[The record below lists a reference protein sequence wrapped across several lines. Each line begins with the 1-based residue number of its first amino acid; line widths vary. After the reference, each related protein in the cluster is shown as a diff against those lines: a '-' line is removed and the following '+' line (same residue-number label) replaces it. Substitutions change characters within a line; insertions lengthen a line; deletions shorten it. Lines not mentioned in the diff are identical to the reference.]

1 LKIPVLGII
10 FLDDDEGEDHGGGD
24 DRIYSHARMMGM
36 EERHH
41 TAWEALE
48 IKGSFQYFVFLCI
61 LAVVAVV
68 FMVVSKMDLASI
80 LRPLSAIGMG
90 IVLAYVIY
98 HRKKRGKSG
107 GALPWIVAFIT
118 SIIPVAQKYLYA
130 ANGAWTPDAWTF
142 AAESY
147 NSSIMIVVMV
157 VLLYLFYNK
166 RLFGVFAAFSLA
178 NWILFFY
185 LAYRSGAAMHIDA
198 TVDGRYIHGIIVAR
212 ELFFFIASV
221 MIAIIAYRNIPI
233 LEEYERRSAHQRAL
247 IEKQAGARAAM
258 TGEIKEKMGNLAVE
272 VDGQNSFIAEFNQ
285 KMESQAATF
294 EEMSATMEELLSS
307 AENIHVSSVNQLD
320 GNINMETIV
329 TEFKDIKQET
339 KKNLE
344 VTFSQIESVVNQTS
358 VTNEKLQAVESTITS
373 IKDQGGKIAET
384 VSIIVDIADKINL
397 LSLNASIEAARAG
410 DYGRG
415 FAVVADEIGKLAT
428 QTTDSIK
435 EIERVLSAN
444 AKITTDG
451 VEVIR
456 TSAEMI
462 KGLIA
467 DMSESSNNIKILQ
480 DSILV
485 EEKYIKVI
493 IDQMFKNIELAKNI
507 GMGTEEQKTAIAS
520 TSQAIEH
527 VNELVAVM
535 VKEIHEL
542 ANSSRII
549 LENARALIA
558 KAEEAVS

>member
-1 LKIPVLGII
+1 
-10 FLDDDEGEDHGGGD
+10 
-24 DRIYSHARMMGM
+24 M

-48 IKGSFQYFVFLCI
+48 IKGSFQYFIFICI
-61 LAVVAVV
+61 IAVVATV
-68 FMVVSKMDLASI
+68 FLFISKMDIASI
-80 LRPLSAIGMG
+80 MRPFVVIGTAAILSF
-90 IVLAYVIY
+90 VIY
-98 HRKKRGKSG
+98 RRKKRGKMG
-107 GALPWIVAFIT
+107 GPLPWIVAFIST
-118 SIIPVAQKYLYA
+118 LIPVAQKYLYA
-130 ANGAWTPDAWTF
+130 ANGKFTPDAWTF
-142 AAESY
+142 AVESY
-147 NSSIMIVVMV
+147 NSSILIVVMV
-157 VLLYLFYNK
+157 ALLYLYYNK
-166 RLFGVFAAFSLA
+166 RLYITFAILAFA
-178 NWILFFY
+178 NWALFFY
-185 LAYRSGAAMHIDA
+185 VAYRSGAVMHVDA
-198 TVDGRYIHGIIVAR
+198 TVDGAYVHGVIIAR
-212 ELFFFIASV
+212 EVFFFMVSM
-221 MIAIIAYRNIPI
+221 MIAVVAYRNIPI
-233 LEEYERRSAHQRAL
+233 LEEYEQRSAHQREL
-247 IEKQAGARAAM
+247 IERQAGARAAM
-258 TGEIKEKMGNLAVE
+258 TREIKEKMGDLAVQ
-272 VDGQNSFIAEFNQ
+272 VDGQNNFIAEFNQ

-329 TEFKDIKQET
+329 NEFKTIKQET

-344 VTFSQIESVVNQTS
+344 ETFSQIDAVVNQTN
-358 VTNEKLQAVESTITS
+358 VTNEKLQTVESTITS
-373 IKDQGGKIAET
+373 IKDQSGKIAET
-384 VSIIVDIADKINL
+384 VSIIVEIADKINL

-435 EIERVLSAN
+435 EIERVLTVS

-456 TSAEMI
+456 GSAGMI
-462 KGLIA
+462 KELIA
-467 DMSESSNNIKILQ
+467 NMSESSNKIKNLQ

-535 VKEIHEL
+535 VKDIHEL
-542 ANSSRII
+542 ARSSGII
-549 LENARALIA
+549 LEHSRALIA
-558 KAEEAVS
+558 RADEAVG